1 MPPWLRPAAVK
12 DIVMEHW
19 KQFGRNVYSRYDYEG
34 VKSEEAEA
42 MMKHLG
48 EVITSSKK
56 GRCHGC
62 GFIGAA
68 LG

>member
-1 MPPWLRPAAVK
+1 MCLRPAVK
-12 DIVMEHW
+12 DIVMDHW

-48 EVITSSKK
+48 EVIASSKK
-56 GRCHGC
+56 GRCRS
-62 GFIGAA
+62 
-68 LG
+68 LGSIPLQR